1 MYNNYYFILKDNKKF
16 KKINMI
22 YIFFL
27 LLILINISIEDSVYD
42 DFPFNKEF
50 NIINQDEENN
60 MTIIFD
66 GNILTFFK
74 IRNKDSQQIQNVSDC
89 SFDFIKMNF
98 TYQNY
103 EVKFCKNHN
112 ESERDYDMCIE
123 EYSVSY
129 GEHIYIRYIYLP
141 FLLVFFG
148 ILICLYGRT
157 HFIFGIFL
165 EFMWFIYFFVVDSI
179 QLFKPFDNGVIPF
192 YILCASLISGFMLSI
207 FGNLTKKHSLILT
220 IFNIIIGCL
229 IGFFFMKTILYY
241 ISIFAPINTVIYLI
255 LSLLFM
261 LLGGLGELYLSMK
274 FKINNILYIIISALS
289 GSTFIV
295 RGISY
300 IVGGYF
306 SDSLTSNYKLEY
318 GKEAKLRVIFFLI
331 LHIILII
338 ASLIFQ
344 IIDTKNNNFLDESS
358 NENNKRKVKNGDKK
372 DINKNEEDEDNNNN
386 TLSFKEGTSGFQS
399 EKSGNI
405 IQNSND
411 DNSEFD
417 DQDD

>member
-1 MYNNYYFILKDNKKF
+1 
-16 KKINMI
+16 
-22 YIFFL
+22 
-27 LLILINISIEDSVYD
+27 
-42 DFPFNKEF
+42 
-50 NIINQDEENN
+50 
-60 MTIIFD
+60 
-66 GNILTFFK
+66 
-74 IRNKDSQQIQNVSDC
+74 
-89 SFDFIKMNF
+89 
-98 TYQNY
+98 
-103 EVKFCKNHN
+103 
-112 ESERDYDMCIE
+112 
-123 EYSVSY
+123 
-129 GEHIYIRYIYLP
+129 
-141 FLLVFFG
+141 
-148 ILICLYGRT
+148 
-157 HFIFGIFL
+157 
-165 EFMWFIYFFVVDSI
+165 MWFIYFFVVDSI

-331 LHIILII
+331 LHVILII

-372 DINKNEEDEDNNNN
+372 DINKNEEDEDSNNN
-386 TLSFKEGTSGFQS
+386 TLSFKEGTPGFQS

>member
-1 MYNNYYFILKDNKKF
+1 
-16 KKINMI
+16 
-22 YIFFL
+22 
-27 LLILINISIEDSVYD
+27 
-42 DFPFNKEF
+42 
-50 NIINQDEENN
+50 
-60 MTIIFD
+60 
-66 GNILTFFK
+66 
-74 IRNKDSQQIQNVSDC
+74 
-89 SFDFIKMNF
+89 
-98 TYQNY
+98 
-103 EVKFCKNHN
+103 
-112 ESERDYDMCIE
+112 
-123 EYSVSY
+123 
-129 GEHIYIRYIYLP
+129 
-141 FLLVFFG
+141 
-148 ILICLYGRT
+148 
-157 HFIFGIFL
+157 
-165 EFMWFIYFFVVDSI
+165 
-179 QLFKPFDNGVIPF
+179 
-192 YILCASLISGFMLSI
+192 
-207 FGNLTKKHSLILT
+207 
-220 IFNIIIGCL
+220 
-229 IGFFFMKTILYY
+229 
-241 ISIFAPINTVIYLI
+241 
-255 LSLLFM
+255 M

-358 NENNKRKVKNGDKK
+358 IENNKRKVKNGD
-372 DINKNEEDEDNNNN
+372 INKNEEDEDSNNNA
-386 TLSFKEGTSGFQS
+386 LSFKEGTSGFQN
-399 EKSGNI
+399 EKSGTI